1 MADTLFTIGYSGF
14 SVRTFIST
22 LQKNNITLLADVRS
36 LPYSRR
42 HPDYNQDVLSAVL
55 KEYQI
60 RYQSYAAEFGARQE
74 DRRYYPNGY
83 LDFEQFSK
91 SDPFLS
97 GVRTLAAYTRQ
108 GGRAALMCSEIE
120 PSMCHRSILAAR
132 AFHRL
137 GFRILHL
144 LPGGRAVTQRELEE
158 ELLNKYFP
166 NRGQLNLFEKELSLQ
181 EYIDAAYKKQ
191 NALIGFRI

>member
-1 MADTLFTIGYSGF
+1 MADTLFTLGYSGF
-14 SVRTFIST
+14 SVRTLIST

-83 LDFEQFSK
+83 LDFE
-91 SDPFLS
+91 
-97 GVRTLAAYTRQ
+97 
-108 GGRAALMCSEIE
+108 
-120 PSMCHRSILAAR
+120 
-132 AFHRL
+132 
-137 GFRILHL
+137 
-144 LPGGRAVTQRELEE
+144 
-158 ELLNKYFP
+158 
-166 NRGQLNLFEKELSLQ
+166 
-181 EYIDAAYKKQ
+181 
-191 NALIGFRI
+191 

>member
-60 RYQSYAAEFGARQE
+60 HYQSYAAEFGARQE

-108 GGRAALMCSEIE
+108 GGRA
-120 PSMCHRSILAAR
+120 
-132 AFHRL
+132 
-137 GFRILHL
+137 
-144 LPGGRAVTQRELEE
+144 VTQRELEE

-166 NRGQLNLFEKELSLQ
+166 NRGQLNLFEKELSMQ